1 LLHNLKNPF
10 SADDSFRKYGQEKDE
25 TEEPYD
31 VPETIELILQ
41 QLLIGL
47 GDRDNVVRWSAAK
60 GIGRISSRLPKD
72 LVGDI
77 ITTILDFFSPME
89 TDYGW
94 HGGCLA
100 LAELGKRGL
109 LLPER
114 LSEVVPIIVK
124 ALVFDEKHG
133 KCSKGSHV
141 RDAACY
147 VCWSFARAYD
157 PAELLTYVSVIASS
171 LVIVSIF
178 DREPNCRRAA
188 SAAFQ
193 EHVGRQGKFPN
204 GIDIL
209 TTVDY
214 FAVGNITNCYLNLS
228 VYVAQF
234 PEYTNSILNH
244 LIHDKVAHWDSNV
257 RDLCSKSLARVTPFA
272 PDFMKD
278 RGLSILLDYTTSLDL
293 NTRHGGI
300 LATAE
305 VVHALFLNFSGCAN
319 KCCSDKVLQ
328 SLKNIVPYLKD
339 KSYFSGVE
347 GDFMKI
353 AVCKLV
359 EKLSQ
364 SRIPFELDYV
374 TDYWQAVI
382 NDCLSHTIPEIR
394 EVASTSLRELCQ
406 FFYKDQ
412 SGQPIPS
419 VQGQLIQ
426 EFLAKL
432 KSSLRFDRMGFAL
445 GLGAF
450 PGFFI
455 RGMKHAVINGLLDA
469 TIIENETAGLFA
481 ECRRDAVRSLT
492 RICTE
497 LGISD
502 DKVDDHA
509 IDEEDLSKV
518 LKCFIRCMRDYS
530 IDRRGDV
537 GAWVR
542 EAAMTGLERLC
553 SLIVNKN
560 PSLMN
565 AEISKD
571 IIVHLVQQSGEKIDR
586 TRAHAAR
593 TLHRIIHLEPHM
605 PNIPHFEELQ
615 IFFPKSELDEINW
628 AAPAVAFPKITKLL
642 HLQTYRKALLLGLAV
657 SAGGITES
665 LVRHSS
671 QSLLQY
677 LQSIQESDAR
687 IDEFLNE
694 VMEILKD
701 NYKNDRVT
709 VPLLKVIDL
718 LISNG
723 CFDSFVDRPREGILE
738 RLVQIVKNE
747 IHRSGDAKKL
757 LCGIKICCGLV
768 QFPGEVRLK
777 SLAQLMTMLCHRY
790 PRVRTET
797 ALDLYTALITY
808 DDVTKDDDDDDEVLT
823 ILSETEWDSNV
834 EELRDIRNRLCSLLK
849 VPVPKLKRKN
859 EGKES
864 KAQVDMLESYQD
876 LVTRDG
882 F

>member
-1 LLHNLKNPF
+1 
-10 SADDSFRKYGQEKDE
+10 
-25 TEEPYD
+25 

-278 RGLSILLDYTTSLDL
+278 RGLPILLDYTTSLDL

-455 RGMKHAVINGLLDA
+455 RGMKHAVS
-469 TIIENETAGLFA
+469 F
-481 ECRRDAVRSLT
+481 
-492 RICTE
+492 
-497 LGISD
+497 
-502 DKVDDHA
+502 
-509 IDEEDLSKV
+509 
-518 LKCFIRCMRDYS
+518 
-530 IDRRGDV
+530 
-537 GAWVR
+537 
-542 EAAMTGLERLC
+542 
-553 SLIVNKN
+553 
-560 PSLMN
+560 
-565 AEISKD
+565 
-571 IIVHLVQQSGEKIDR
+571 LV
-586 TRAHAAR
+586 
-593 TLHRIIHLEPHM
+593 
-605 PNIPHFEELQ
+605 
-615 IFFPKSELDEINW
+615 
-628 AAPAVAFPKITKLL
+628 V
-642 HLQTYRKALLLGLAV
+642 
-657 SAGGITES
+657 
-665 LVRHSS
+665 
-671 QSLLQY
+671 
-677 LQSIQESDAR
+677 
-687 IDEFLNE
+687 
-694 VMEILKD
+694 
-701 NYKNDRVT
+701 
-709 VPLLKVIDL
+709 
-718 LISNG
+718 
-723 CFDSFVDRPREGILE
+723 
-738 RLVQIVKNE
+738 
-747 IHRSGDAKKL
+747 
-757 LCGIKICCGLV
+757 
-768 QFPGEVRLK
+768 
-777 SLAQLMTMLCHRY
+777 
-790 PRVRTET
+790 
-797 ALDLYTALITY
+797 
-808 DDVTKDDDDDDEVLT
+808 
-823 ILSETEWDSNV
+823 
-834 EELRDIRNRLCSLLK
+834 
-849 VPVPKLKRKN
+849 
-859 EGKES
+859 
-864 KAQVDMLESYQD
+864 
-876 LVTRDG
+876 
-882 F
+882 